1 MMARAIDWWAGRSE
15 RERWMLGVMFALLG
29 LVLLWL
35 LIIRPIDGARARA
48 NLRLAAATTDAGRI
62 AAVAE
67 GIRRARASAPPVL
80 AIPLPA
86 AVGQAAEANGFT
98 LARLDPQGGD
108 RVAIAISTAR
118 SPALFTWL
126 AALEKQGVIVDK
138 LTLRTNS
145 DATLAVEGVLRVQG
159 R

>member
-1 MMARAIDWWAGRSE
+1 MMDRTRDWWAGRSE

-29 LVLLWL
+29 VVVLWL
-35 LIIRPIDGARARA
+35 LIIRPIDNARARA
-48 NLRLAAATTDAGRI
+48 ELRLAAATTDAGRI

-67 GIRRARASAPPVL
+67 GVRTAQASAPPPL
-80 AIPLPA
+80 AVPLA
-86 AVGQAAEANGFT
+86 TAVGQAAESNGFT
-98 LARLDPQGGD
+98 LSRLDPQGD
-108 RVAIAISTAR
+108 KVAIAIATAR

-126 AALEKQGVIVDK
+126 GALEKQGVIVDK